1 MTEWNVRQALND
13 SLGRVRWTEL
23 DTARVLRSVRDER
36 AHREDNRPV
45 RRLRGGRLLAVA
57 LVTGL
62 LLASMT
68 AVGAQTGLG
77 RMTTATVALEQ
88 RGEVWTEDWPLESR
102 MDFVQAMRDAG
113 LTMDEEDW
121 TILSDAGRTAE
132 ERAAA
137 ADRIIDARY
146 SDLMREEAAGWVQQ
160 VNSVEGMAPDV
171 DIIFK
176 EQWLREHPDSDAG
189 SVTRLQAY
197 WDDYIR
203 YMEQVYAPQVSAAK
217 ANQTPEPEM
226 SPREKAI
233 DWLRSYMTEV
243 KGWSPDAVYDM
254 EPEVD
259 YDETYRLWVVSGTVS
274 ASSMQVMAD
283 SGLEPATE
291 GPGITRTES
300 GDYTLTLLVSEDGSQ
315 ATYDGDRAAFR
326 EKLDSAI
333 PAALTTGEAFA
344 LAEEALKDTF
354 GLNEGELELYF
365 MEAQHGW
372 EERDGEYWMEIR
384 CLNHVNVWDDYDYGV
399 LVNITRGTVEKVWP
413 A

>member
-1 MTEWNVRQALND
+1 
-13 SLGRVRWTEL
+13 
-23 DTARVLRSVRDER
+23 
-36 AHREDNRPV
+36 
-45 RRLRGGRLLAVA
+45 
-57 LVTGL
+57 
-62 LLASMT
+62 
-68 AVGAQTGLG
+68 
-77 RMTTATVALEQ
+77 
-88 RGEVWTEDWPLESR
+88 

-146 SDLMREEAAGWVQQ
+146 GDLMREEAAGWVQQ

-176 EQWLREHPDSDAG
+176 EQWLREHPDSDSAT
-189 SVTRLQAY
+189 VTQSQAY

-226 SPREKAI
+226 FPREKAI

-283 SGLEPATE
+283 SGLEPVTE

>member
-113 LTMDEEDW
+113 LTMDEDDW

-146 SDLMREEAAGWVQQ
+146 GDLMREEAAGWVQQ

-176 EQWLREHPDSDAG
+176 EQWLREHPDSDSAT
-189 SVTRLQAY
+189 VTQSQAY

-344 LAEEALKDTF
+344 LAEEALKGTF

-365 MEAQHGW
+365 MEAKHGW

>member
-36 AHREDNRPV
+36 AHREDNRSV

-132 ERAAA
+132 ARAAA
-137 ADRIIDARY
+137 ADRIILARY
-146 SDLMREEAAGWVQQ
+146 GDLMREEADSWVQKLS
-160 VNSVEGMAPDV
+160 SVAGMAPDAG
-171 DIIFK
+171 IIFK
-176 EQWLREHPDSDAG
+176 EQWLREHPDSDSAT
-189 SVTRLQAY
+189 VTQSQAY

-226 SPREKAI
+226 SPPGEGHRLA
-233 DWLRSYMTEV
+233 
-243 KGWSPDAVYDM
+243 AVVHD
-254 EPEVD
+254 
-259 YDETYRLWVVSGTVS
+259 
-274 ASSMQVMAD
+274 
-283 SGLEPATE
+283 
-291 GPGITRTES
+291 
-300 GDYTLTLLVSEDGSQ
+300 
-315 ATYDGDRAAFR
+315 
-326 EKLDSAI
+326 
-333 PAALTTGEAFA
+333 
-344 LAEEALKDTF
+344 
-354 GLNEGELELYF
+354 
-365 MEAQHGW
+365 
-372 EERDGEYWMEIR
+372 
-384 CLNHVNVWDDYDYGV
+384 
-399 LVNITRGTVEKVWP
+399 
-413 A
+413 

>member
-146 SDLMREEAAGWVQQ
+146 GDLMREEAAGWVQQ

-176 EQWLREHPDSDAG
+176 EQWLREHPDSDSAT
-189 SVTRLQAY
+189 VTQSQAY

-333 PAALTTGEAFA
+333 PAALATGEAFA

-399 LVNITRGTVEKVWP
+399 LVNITRGTVEKVW
-413 A
+413 AA

>member
-146 SDLMREEAAGWVQQ
+146 GDLMREEAAGWVQQ

-176 EQWLREHPDSDAG
+176 EQWLREHPDSDSAT
-189 SVTRLQAY
+189 VTQLQAY

-203 YMEQVYAPQVSAAK
+203 YVEQVYAPQVSAAR

-243 KGWSPDAVYDM
+243 KGWSADAVYAM
-254 EPEVD
+254 EPEV
-259 YDETYRLWVVSGTVS
+259 
-274 ASSMQVMAD
+274 A
-283 SGLEPATE
+283 
-291 GPGITRTES
+291 
-300 GDYTLTLLVSEDGSQ
+300 
-315 ATYDGDRAAFR
+315 YDGDRPAFR
-326 EKLDSAI
+326 KKLDSAI
-333 PAALTTGEAFA
+333 PAALTTSEAFA
-344 LAEEALKDTF
+344 LAEEALKSTF
-354 GLNEGELELYF
+354 GLSDGELELYF

>member
-146 SDLMREEAAGWVQQ
+146 GDLMREEAAGWVQQ

-176 EQWLREHPDSDAG
+176 EQWLREHPDSDSAT
-189 SVTRLQAY
+189 VTQSQAY

-344 LAEEALKDTF
+344 LAEEVLKSTF

>member
-77 RMTTATVALEQ
+77 RMATATVALEQ

-146 SDLMREEAAGWVQQ
+146 GDLMREEAAGWVQQ

-176 EQWLREHPDSDAG
+176 EQWLREHPDSDSAT
-189 SVTRLQAY
+189 VTQSQAY

-203 YMEQVYAPQVSAAK
+203 YMEQVYAPQVSAAR

-399 LVNITRGTVEKVWP
+399 LVNITRGTVEKVW
-413 A
+413 AA